1 MIRGKFKLFVAA
13 LVYATSLFGPDAVT
27 PVPYQ
32 VFEMQPVAGQLDAQG
47 YFTAP
52 GLDEYLVMAHKEG
65 KLVGPDFAG
74 FERVECLDVRDLMSN
89 KGVNTLQLFVLSAQ
103 CPPQNEY
110 IVKEM
115 GEGDT
120 EAGKLQQGSQLPEL
134 QPYIAPVTPPAGFP
148 TLVFPVA
155 YFSYEHAGKK
165 HVMSIMPRAK
175 GVTLRAL
182 LYAYKKDPK
191 GQESVVSQA
200 YKAVGQ
206 AFGMMHR
213 QFMDPQF
220 AGTSISGKTGGSH
233 GDAHMM
239 NIMWDETTGRVY
251 WIDLE
256 RVGNRFT
263 RRGDSPAGD
272 VIYNIYMAFY
282 PVLTPPGFF
291 EGFNKNRWM
300 YLTVKNI
307 VRGYLKA
314 YDGYENKM
322 RVLEELYAAFKTDN
336 FSYGGKPEHRYP
348 VYAADIDKAFAINRR
363 MLQNEENVR
372 LARVRPTLAARPQ
385 RA

>member
-1 MIRGKFKLFVAA
+1 MMRQKLILFAGA
-13 LVYATSLFGPDAVT
+13 ILYAHSLFCPDTVIQQ
-27 PVPYQ
+27 PYQ
-32 VFEMQPVAGQLDAQG
+32 VFAMQPTAGQLDLQG

-52 GLDEYLVMAHKEG
+52 GLDEYLVAAHKAE

-74 FERVECLDVRDLMSN
+74 FENVECLDVRDLMSN

-115 GEGDT
+115 GEGDI

-134 QPYIAPVTPPAGFP
+134 QPYMAPATPPAGFP
-148 TLVFPVA
+148 TLVFPVV

-182 LYAYKKDPK
+182 LYAYKNDPK
-191 GQESVVSQA
+191 GQESVVSKA
-200 YKAVGQ
+200 YKAVGE
-206 AFGMMHR
+206 AFGKMHR

-220 AGTSISGKTGGSH
+220 AGTSIAGKTGGSH

-239 NIMWDETTGRVY
+239 NIMWDEGTGRVY

-291 EGFNKNRWM
+291 DGFNKNRWM

-322 RVLEELYAAFKTDN
+322 RVLEELYAAFKTHN

-348 VYAADIDKAFAINRR
+348 AYAADIDQAFAINRR
-363 MLQNEENVR
+363 MLQNEENAR
-372 LARVRPTLAARPQ
+372 LNRGRPALVAKPRNA
-385 RA
+385 